1 MFQAW
6 LVFFCFVCLRFYVG
20 VLPSFGCMILDGPY
34 RGPTGALVKSRL
46 LFLVFNYFGT
56 VFRPFQTRR

>member
-6 LVFFCFVCLRFYVG
+6 LVFFFCFRFYVG

-34 RGPTGALVKSRL
+34 RGPPNRCLGQVASTI
-46 LFLVFNYFGT
+46 FG
-56 VFRPFQTRR
+56 V